1 MEAGEVRQGACRA
14 MVPGTFDPIT
24 VGHIEIIRRA
34 SKLFSD
40 VIVAVAESS
49 RKGTGPIFAL
59 ERRVELASEAL
70 SDISNVSVV
79 SFTNMLVDFA
89 AENDVQVV
97 VKGLRAITDFE
108 AEFQM
113 AALNYKLD
121 PDLETVFIM
130 SNPGSMFL
138 SSSIVRELA
147 YLKGNVKGLVPEN
160 VGRALSE
167 MTGCS
172 YR

>member
-1 MEAGEVRQGACRA
+1 MDQDGGRNSGKA

-24 VGHIEIIRRA
+24 VGHIDVIRRA
-34 SKLFSD
+34 SKLFRE

-49 RKGTGPIFAL
+49 RKGGGPIFTL
-59 ERRVELASEAL
+59 EKRVELASEAL
-70 SDISNVSVV
+70 ADVPNVTVKP
-79 SFTNMLVDFA
+79 FTNMLVDFA

-108 AEFQM
+108 VEFQM

-121 PDLETVFIM
+121 SNLETVFIM
-130 SNPGSMFL
+130 STPANMYL

-147 YLKGNVKGLVPEN
+147 YFKANVAGLVPEN
-160 VGRALSE
+160 VGRSLSE

-172 YR
+172 YK